1 MANTY
6 KNVKIDLNTTNNT
19 VLYTCPA
26 KTTAIV
32 KSILVSED
40 SNNASTITISL
51 TAGASVFSMFFEKT
65 ISAKQSIELL
75 SSPVVINTAEIL
87 KAQAGNADRLHIIA
101 SILEIT

>member
-6 KNVKIDLNTTNNT
+6 KNVKIGLNTTNNT

-32 KSILVSED
+32 KSILISED
-40 SNNASTITISL
+40 SNNASTITVSL
-51 TAGASVFSMFFEKT
+51 TAGASVFSMFFEKA
-65 ISAKQSIELL
+65 ISAKQSVELL
-75 SSPVVINTAEIL
+75 SSPVIINSTEIL
-87 KAQAGNADRLHIIA
+87 KAQAGNADRIHVIA